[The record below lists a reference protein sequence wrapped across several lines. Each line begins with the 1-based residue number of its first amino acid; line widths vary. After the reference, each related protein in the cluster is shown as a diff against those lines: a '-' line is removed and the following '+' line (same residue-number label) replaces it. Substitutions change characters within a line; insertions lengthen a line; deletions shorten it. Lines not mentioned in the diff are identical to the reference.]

1 MFNLDDEEKYS
12 INNFYVGELLLVEK
26 LSSNGGKEAL
36 GRLKKSGAKE
46 ISFTNN
52 TDLKKRERY
61 YKVLTIFMKVNDS
74 YLCLHDGNVYKD
86 NVSGLWSLS
95 SLLPKYSYHIKDKI
109 SIRKSLGLYNDLF
122 HKGESLECL
131 YNDDKYDANDFYVG
145 TLVLYNEFIPGNK
158 EIDKRYFNMPFKY
171 ILSKNSSYICSSNKG
186 GNIVDGVNGLGVYNH
201 YRSVFLNINGIM
213 YSINGFMKL
222 DKYYFENE
230 SLGKDMIGESYC
242 KQLVPIS
249 DKLDIKADSI
259 SIPKVLR
266 KLKEKVI

>member
-1 MFNLDDEEKYS
+1 MYNLDDEEKYS

-26 LSSNGGKEAL
+26 LGSNGGKEIL
-36 GRLKKSGAKE
+36 GILKKSGAKE

-109 SIRKSLGLYNDLF
+109 SIRKSLGLYND
-122 HKGESLECL
+122 
-131 YNDDKYDANDFYVG
+131 DKYDVNDFYVG

-158 EIDKRYFNMPFKY
+158 GIDKRYFNMPFKY

-186 GNIVDGVNGLGVYNH
+186 GNIVDGVNGLCIYNH
-201 YRSVFLNINGIM
+201 YRSLFLSINGVM
-213 YSINGFMKL
+213 YSINGFMEL

-230 SLGKDMIGESYC
+230 SLGKDIYGESYC

-249 DKLDIKADSI
+249 DKLDIKAAKI
-259 SIPKVLR
+259 SIPKVLS
-266 KLKEKVI
+266 KLKKK